1 MSCVNAEDAL
11 SSVRALECEFCRID
25 SPSCVQYI
33 FPLLRSTH
41 NVHNKGISFYDAVLI
56 AQTLS
61 QVLLLFSQNHLVHL
75 ENIE

>member
-1 MSCVNAEDAL
+1 MLKMLSAQLELWNANFVAL
-11 SSVRALECEFCRID
+11 IAPSV
-25 SPSCVQYI
+25 CVQYI

-56 AQTLS
+56 AKTLS